1 MLPMVILSV
10 VLHAVSNI
18 AFEQKLEEEPQQKGN
33 LTHLVLII

>member
-18 AFEQKLEEEPQQKGN
+18 AFEQKLEEDRGKKG
-33 LTHLVLII
+33 I